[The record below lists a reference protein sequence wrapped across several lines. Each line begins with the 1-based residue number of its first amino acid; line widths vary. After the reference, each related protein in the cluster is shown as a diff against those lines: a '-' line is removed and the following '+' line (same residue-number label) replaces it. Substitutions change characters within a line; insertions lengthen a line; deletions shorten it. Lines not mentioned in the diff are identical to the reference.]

1 MNYEY
6 SYIPVLHSLHA
17 DQQNMA
23 VGRFLCNNI
32 NLGRLL
38 AVTPSFLYKKKSC
51 VEFNNLVACYNSELI
66 KYLELLAVSSSALET
81 TRSKKEMLAEEKA
94 NSGALAAVP

>member
-1 MNYEY
+1 
-6 SYIPVLHSLHA
+6 
-17 DQQNMA
+17 MA
-23 VGRFLCNNI
+23 VGRLLFNNI

-38 AVTPSFLYKKKSC
+38 AVTPSFLHEQKKSC
-51 VEFNNLVACYNSELI
+51 VAFNNLVACYNSELI